1 MAYIKQNNPTPRDI
15 DGTTALKQVGQFV
28 TIQTAGVRE
37 LFEQLDKLAGS
48 IAADAFLKQAVRKA
62 SKIIKDG
69 YKDEARKHTATGN
82 LAESVTTVA
91 RVYKN
96 SNGSKAALDV
106 VGPRQTGATGSQKGK
121 ESGNGAWLAE
131 FGSGPRRPGTEGR
144 RTYVNVHQLING
156 KMRPSRN
163 KSMNDK
169 QFANAGAGYYFLMG
183 SMRERGPGN
192 SYSRDF
198 AGPGPEGDG
207 RDQHPITLKPGETIA
222 PMPALN
228 LMQDTITAHHRDVLR
243 SLENSLSAEI
253 RKFQ

>member
-82 LAESVTTVA
+82 LAESVTTFA

-131 FGSGPRRPGTEGR
+131 FGSGPRRPGTEGNCQRQNAENPGQGR
-144 RTYVNVHQLING
+144 RTNETACFVGDDQAVHRMSSLNG
-156 KMRPSRN
+156 RR
-163 KSMNDK
+163 D
-169 QFANAGAGYYFLMG
+169 AG
-183 SMRERGPGN
+183 
-192 SYSRDF
+192 
-198 AGPGPEGDG
+198 
-207 RDQHPITLKPGETIA
+207 GE
-222 PMPALN
+222 PPPWPA
-228 LMQDTITAHHRDVLR
+228 
-243 SLENSLSAEI
+243 EC
-253 RKFQ
+253 